1 MISRRF
7 PVLALLPA
15 AVLLAALAVPGC
27 GGSALEGDPEVPDGY
42 ATYRGDGV
50 SFVHPEGWEPTE
62 RDLGKGITEVRFQDP
77 AAAGAGDAAVSLT
90 VQAGVGERFDAMLE
104 SERTVLESAGG
115 AEVSQDEVDVP
126 GARKAYRSTIES
138 DGAASEAIDV
148 LAPDGR
154 HIALAAGGPDDQS
167 DAVDAGAV
175 VDSLRLEGRQ

>member
-1 MISRRF
+1 MSSRTF
-7 PVLALLPA
+7 PFLALLPA
-15 AVLLAALAVPGC
+15 AMLLAALALPGC
-27 GGSALEGDPEVPDGY
+27 GGSDFEGEADVPDGY

-50 SFVHPEGWEPTE
+50 SFVHPEGWEATE

-77 AAAGAGDAAVSLT
+77 TAAGDGDAAVSLT
-90 VQAGVGERFDAMLE
+90 VQPDVGDRFDAMLD
-104 SERTVLESAGG
+104 SERAVLESAGG
-115 AEVSQDEVDVP
+115 AGVSQDEVDVP
-126 GARKAYRSTIES
+126 GARKAYRSKIES

-175 VDSLRLEGRQ
+175 VASFRLEEER

>member
-1 MISRRF
+1 MISRPF
-7 PVLALLPA
+7 SFLALLPA
-15 AVLLAALAVPGC
+15 ALLLAALAVPGC
-27 GGSALEGDPEVPDGY
+27 GGADVEGEADVPDGY
-42 ATYRGDGV
+42 ATYRGEGV
-50 SFVHPEGWEPTE
+50 SFVHPEGWKATE
-62 RDLGKGITEVRFQDP
+62 RELGKGITEVRFQDP

-90 VQAGVGERFDAMLE
+90 VQPDVGERFDAMLE
-104 SERTVLESAGG
+104 SERAVLESAGG
-115 AEVSQDEVDVP
+115 AGVSQDEIDVP

-175 VDSLRLEGRQ
+175 VDSLRLEGQQ

>member
-1 MISRRF
+1 MTSRRF
-7 PVLALLPA
+7 PFLALLPA

-27 GGSALEGDPEVPDGY
+27 GGGDFDGAADVPGGY

-50 SFVHPEGWEPTE
+50 SFVHPEGWEATE

-77 AAAGAGDAAVSLT
+77 AAAGEADAAVSLT
-90 VQAGVGERFDAMLE
+90 IQPGVGERFDAMLE
-104 SERTVLESAGG
+104 SERAVLESAGG
-115 AEVSQDEVDVP
+115 AGVSQDEVDVP
-126 GARKAYRSTIES
+126 GARKAYRRSIES

-175 VDSLRLEGRQ
+175 VDSLRLGEQR